1 MKKLMFLVLAF
12 MLMLTV
18 GCGSV
23 SNVEGELSD
32 LMTKVYEGI
41 KDEEKPMM
49 LMNVEINEE
58 NVEYYLGSAEIEFES
73 AIASE
78 SGVGSIA
85 HSVVLVRAKDG
96 QDVEK
101 LKSDIKASVNPA
113 KWICVSVEENNVIVD
128 NIGDLVILIMDNSYP
143 ETLHENFKNLK

>member
-1 MKKLMFLVLAF
+1 MKKLFLVVLAF

-18 GCGSV
+18 GCGKETHI
-23 SNVEGELSD
+23 EGELAD

-41 KDEEKPMM
+41 KDEDKPMM
-49 LMNVEINEE
+49 LINTEVNEE
-58 NVEYYLGSAEIEFES
+58 NVEYFLGSSDIEYES
-73 AIASE
+73 ALASE

-85 HSVVLVRAKDG
+85 HSVVLVRAKKG

-101 LKSDIKASVNPA
+101 LKNDIKESINPR
-113 KWICVSVEENNVIVD
+113 KWICVGVEEDNVIVD

-143 ETLHENFKNLK
+143 KTLHDNFKNLK

>member
-1 MKKLMFLVLAF
+1 MKKILLVVLTF

-18 GCGSV
+18 GCGKEANV
-23 SNVEGELSD
+23 SGDLAD
-32 LMTKVYEGI
+32 LMEKVYTGI

-49 LMNVEINEE
+49 LMNTEVTSE
-58 NVEYYLGSAEIEFES
+58 NVEYYLGSADIEFES

-78 SGVGSIA
+78 SGVGSIP

-101 LKSDIKASVNPA
+101 LKTTIKENIDPR
-113 KWICVSVEENNVIVD
+113 KWICVSVEENNIIVD
-128 NIGDLVILIMDNSYP
+128 SIGDLVILIMNNDYP
-143 ETLHENFKNLK
+143 DTLHNNFKNLK